1 MRDVRSSRKVHCTFL
16 QKGMINSTLWK
27 EGDCIAIYHLQ
38 AKVISRGAGRSA
50 VSASAYLSCSRMYND
65 YDGIQHDYTRKHGL
79 IHQEVLLPSHAN
91 PEWIDREKLWNA
103 VEETEKT
110 KDSRLAREFVVALPI
125 ELDKGSWLELL
136 RNYIQT
142 EFVDAGM
149 CADFAI
155 HDIDGHNPHAHI
167 MLTVRPLNENGTWQH
182 KTEKEYLCIRNGE
195 EKGFTASEFKTAQL
209 EGWEKQYSY
218 KVGKK
223 NVFMTPSEADKYNYE
238 RVNKYPKSTKFG
250 RQNPLTE
257 RWNSDEQLLLWRE
270 RWATATN
277 QMLETHNIAETIDHR
292 SFAEQGLIEQPT
304 IHEGYAAQLAEKKG
318 LISERCE
325 LNRQIRADNKLLKE
339 LKKQVNKLTKAIS
352 ESIPAIAEAL
362 ETIRERLI
370 LIQYQLLH
378 NESQSYS
385 LTKKINSGTPV
396 FKEYYDVKQLLNQKT
411 TEKKELSQQKKNTG
425 FFNPIRHIQ
434 LSQQITTLTE
444 EIEELKNQKNAIL
457 IRLGCDKESD
467 IIIAESNLKKM
478 NETAGKLSERQKVLE
493 QQKVNETTKFH
504 EWKSKIAPEQE
515 LELLDERIS
524 LRENHRNSLICKL
537 QEVFGRV
544 FRYERLR
551 EASEEIDYHLNE
563 DPDIVRKR
571 TWEKR
576 YEQAQEKAVTFPHS
590 KRKQSVNFE
599 R

>member
-1 MRDVRSSRKVHCTFL
+1 
-16 QKGMINSTLWK
+16 MINSTLWK
-27 EGDCIAIYHLQ
+27 EGDCVAIYHLQ

-50 VSASAYLSCSRMYND
+50 VAASAYLSCSRMYND

-103 VEETEKT
+103 VEKTEKT
-110 KDSRLAREFVVALPI
+110 KDSRLAREFVVALPV
-125 ELDKGSWLELL
+125 ELDKDSWIELL

-149 CADFAI
+149 CTDFAI
-155 HDIDGHNPHAHI
+155 HDTDGHNPHAHI
-167 MLTVRPLNENGTWQH
+167 MLTVRPLNQNGTWQH

-270 RWATATN
+270 HWATATN
-277 QMLETHNIAETIDHR
+277 QMLEKHNIAESIEHR
-292 SFAEQGLIEQPT
+292 SLAEQGLTEQPT
-304 IHEGYAAQLAEKKG
+304 IHEGYAAQLTEKKG

-352 ESIPAIAEAL
+352 ESIPAIAETL

-378 NESQSYS
+378 NESQAYS

-396 FKEYYDVKQLLNQKT
+396 FKEFYDVKQLLNQKIA
-411 TEKKELSQQKKNTG
+411 EKIELSQQKKNTG

-444 EIEELKNQKNAIL
+444 EIEELRNQKTAIL

-467 IIIAESNLKKM
+467 FKIAESNLKKM
-478 NETAGKLSERQKVLE
+478 NATVEKLSERQKTLE
-493 QQKVNETTKFH
+493 QQKSDETTKFH
-504 EWKSKIAPEQE
+504 KWKSKVPLDKE

-524 LRENHRNSLICKL
+524 LRENHRNSLIGKL
-537 QEVFGRV
+537 QEVFGGV
-544 FRYERLR
+544 FSYERLR
-551 EASEEIDYHLNE
+551 DASDEIDYYLNE
-563 DPDIVRKR
+563 DPDIIRKR
-571 TWEKR
+571 TWAKR
-576 YEQAQEKAVTFPHS
+576 YEKAQEKAWNRP
-590 KRKQSVNFE
+590 QSVKKRSRDME

>member
-1 MRDVRSSRKVHCTFL
+1 
-16 QKGMINSTLWK
+16 MINSTLWK

-38 AKVISRGAGRSA
+38 AKVISRGSGRSA
-50 VSASAYLSCSRMYND
+50 VAASAYLSCSRMYND

-125 ELDKGSWLELL
+125 ELDKNSWIELL

-250 RQNPLTE
+250 RQNPLTK

-277 QMLETHNIAETIDHR
+277 QMLEKHNIAETIDHR

-325 LNRQIRADNKLLKE
+325 LNRLIRADNKFLKE

-352 ESIPAIAEAL
+352 ESIPAIAEVL

-378 NESQSYS
+378 NESQAYS

-396 FKEYYDVKQLLNQKT
+396 FKEFYDVKQLLNQKIA
-411 TEKKELSQQKKNTG
+411 EKIELSQQKKNTG

-444 EIEELKNQKNAIL
+444 EIEELRNQKTAIL

-467 IIIAESNLKKM
+467 FKIAESNLKKM
-478 NETAGKLSERQKVLE
+478 NATVEKLSERQKTLE
-493 QQKVNETTKFH
+493 QQKSDETTKFH
-504 EWKSKIAPEQE
+504 IWKSKVPLDKE

-524 LRENHRNSLICKL
+524 LRENHRNSLIGKL
-537 QEVFGRV
+537 QEVFGGV
-544 FRYERLR
+544 FSYERLR
-551 EASEEIDYHLNE
+551 DASDEIDYYLNE
-563 DPDIVRKR
+563 DPDIIRKR
-571 TWEKR
+571 TWAKR
-576 YEQAQEKAVTFPHS
+576 YEKAQEKAWNRP
-590 KRKQSVNFE
+590 QSVKKRSRDME

>member
-1 MRDVRSSRKVHCTFL
+1 
-16 QKGMINSTLWK
+16 
-27 EGDCIAIYHLQ
+27 
-38 AKVISRGAGRSA
+38 
-50 VSASAYLSCSRMYND
+50 MYND

-79 IHQEVLLPSHAN
+79 IHQEVLLPPHAN
-91 PEWIDREKLWNA
+91 PEWMDREKLWNA

-125 ELDKGSWLELL
+125 ELDKNSWVKLL

-155 HDIDGHNPHAHI
+155 HDTDGHNPHAHI

-195 EKGFTASEFKTAQL
+195 EKGFTASEFKSAQL

-223 NVFMTPSEADKYNYE
+223 KVFMTPSEAEKYNYE
-238 RVNKYPKSTKFG
+238 RANKYPKSTKFG

-277 QMLETHNIAETIDHR
+277 QMLEKHNIAETIDHR
-292 SFAEQGLIEQPT
+292 SFAEQGLTAQPT
-304 IHEGYAAQLAEKKG
+304 IHEGYAAQFAEKKG
-318 LISERCE
+318 LISDRCE
-325 LNRQIRADNKLLKE
+325 LNRQIRADNKFLKE
-339 LKKQVNKLTKAIS
+339 LKKQVSKLSKAVA

-396 FKEYYDVKQLLNQKT
+396 FKEYYDFKKLLNQKIA
-411 TEKKELSQQKKNTG
+411 EKKELSQQKKNTG

-444 EIEELKNQKNAIL
+444 EIEELKNQKTSIL
-457 IRLGCDKESD
+457 IRLGCEKESD
-467 IIIAESNLKKM
+467 FKIAESNLKKM
-478 NETAGKLSERQKVLE
+478 NATVEKLSERQKTLE
-493 QQKVNETTKFH
+493 QQKSDETTKFH
-504 EWKSKIAPEQE
+504 KWKSKVPLEKE

-524 LRENHRNSLICKL
+524 LRENHRNSLIGKL
-537 QEVFGRV
+537 QEVFVRV
-544 FRYERLR
+544 FSYERLR
-551 EASEEIDYHLNE
+551 DASDEIDYYLNE
-563 DPDIVRKR
+563 DPDIIRKR
-571 TWEKR
+571 TWAKR
-576 YEQAQEKAVTFPHS
+576 YEKAQEKAWNRP
-590 KRKQSVNFE
+590 QSVKKRSRDME